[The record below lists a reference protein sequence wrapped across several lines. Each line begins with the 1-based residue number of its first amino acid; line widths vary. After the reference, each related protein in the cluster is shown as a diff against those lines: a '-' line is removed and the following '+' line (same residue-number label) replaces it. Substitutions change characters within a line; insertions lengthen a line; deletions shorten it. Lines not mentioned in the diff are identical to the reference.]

1 MDLQFSLK
9 EAAAIA
15 DVPEPFVRKAI
26 TQRTLR
32 PRAVASGRAVRY
44 RFAMRDMLFLK
55 VISGF
60 PFGLPRKDKD
70 ALRSLV
76 DGKRASAGKWQATK
90 TDFVFRSGDVV
101 IVVECKG
108 LRNTLTQ
115 DLSAYRRGLKRI
127 VSDPSVMGGEPVF
140 KGTRITLAHVSA
152 LIAKRVPLREIAE
165 DYPALNLADIAFAAI
180 HSKMKRNPGRPRK
193 SLRLLRRPSQARRK
207 ARSKRP

>member
-1 MDLQFSLK
+1 MQFSLK

-26 TQRTLR
+26 AQRTLR

-76 DGKRASAGKWQATK
+76 DGKRTNAGKWQATK

-101 IVVECKG
+101 IHVEAKNARDA
-108 LRNTLTQ
+108 LAHDLT
-115 DLSAYRRGLKRI
+115 AYRRGRRRI
-127 VSDPSVMGGEPVF
+127 VSDPSVLGGEPVF
-140 KGTRITLAHVSA
+140 KGTRIPLAHVSA

-165 DYPALNLADIAFAAI
+165 DYPALSLADIAFAAI

-193 SLRLLRRPSQARRK
+193 PLRLLRKPLSAARRG